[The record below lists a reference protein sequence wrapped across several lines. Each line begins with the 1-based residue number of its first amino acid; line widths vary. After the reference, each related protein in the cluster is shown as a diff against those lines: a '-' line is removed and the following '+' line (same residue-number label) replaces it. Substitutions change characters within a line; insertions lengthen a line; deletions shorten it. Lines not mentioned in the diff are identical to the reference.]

1 MRDSTIFYRSFYE
14 SIQELPLDSQAKI
27 YNAIFNY
34 SLNGQSSELSGIESA
49 IFTLIKPQ
57 LDANNK
63 RYENGKKPKTKPKES
78 ETEAKPKQDLSETE
92 ANKNVNVNENK
103 NKNKKEN
110 NIELVFPFSSQAFI
124 DVWDKLKSQPKWK
137 KKTNDALQAS
147 LDFLKPYNETEAIQ
161 IMNNSIAGNWQGVFE
176 LKTRIPEAKPPEQ
189 KTVDFMRYDNYPEYV
204 KKCNEVN
211 FTPIPESQFWT
222 KPY

>member
-78 ETEAKPKQDLSETE
+78 EIEAKQKQELSKTE
-92 ANKNVNVNENK
+92 ANKNVNVNDNVNK
-103 NKNKKEN
+103 NKNEN
-110 NIELVFPFSSQAFI
+110 NIEER
-124 DVWDKLKSQPKWK
+124 KLKFAQ
-137 KKTNDALQAS
+137 S
-147 LDFLKPYNETEAIQ
+147 LKDFLGTYSKEMIRAFYDYWSESNPSNTKFRKELEKTWDNSLRLKKWSSNQKVNPKEETKVKVKPKYATLE
-161 IMNNSIAGNWQGVFE
+161 E
-176 LKTRIPEAKPPEQ
+176 LNPP
-189 KTVDFMRYDNYPEYV
+189 V
-204 KKCNEVN
+204 K
-211 FTPIPESQFWT
+211 
-222 KPY
+222 